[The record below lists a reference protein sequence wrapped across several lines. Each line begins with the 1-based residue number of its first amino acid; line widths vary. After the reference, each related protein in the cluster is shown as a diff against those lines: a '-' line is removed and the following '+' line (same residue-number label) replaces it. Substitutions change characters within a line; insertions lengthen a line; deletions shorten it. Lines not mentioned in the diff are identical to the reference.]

1 MIALA
6 AVGVGGVGFGL
17 YSIRPRDP
25 VFEVQAIT
33 LSGFNLRFCTD
44 SPLLLAVVDVSLT
57 LFIKVI
63 NPNVT
68 PIQFSSTIMDIYY
81 KGTLLGQAQ
90 VCACFVCFRCY
101 CYCRCCFCLRLARL
115 IGFGAALCIWIIAL
129 YFVLFICSRWRIVH
143 VWETFWTRHM
153 FQMRIIHVW
162 ETFRIRHMF
171 RIIFSLF
178 ALYELCLC
186 LVIGLHPTTITLRK
200 IETNAPPPACSAV
213 AKSIVNVT
221 ISALT
226 VEKTLSR
233 GHL

>member
-1 MIALA
+1 MTECGGAVVSQKRKSRNLVCDMAMIALA
-6 AVGVGGVGFGL
+6 AVGVGGVGLGL

-81 KGTLLGQAQ
+81 KGNLLGQAQ
-90 VCACFVCFRCY
+90 VCACIVCFRCY

-115 IGFGAALCIWIIAL
+115 IGFGAALCI
-129 YFVLFICSRWRIVH
+129 
-143 VWETFWTRHM
+143 
-153 FQMRIIHVW
+153 
-162 ETFRIRHMF
+162 
-171 RIIFSLF
+171 
-178 ALYELCLC
+178 
-186 LVIGLHPTTITLRK
+186 
-200 IETNAPPPACSAV
+200 
-213 AKSIVNVT
+213 
-221 ISALT
+221 
-226 VEKTLSR
+226 
-233 GHL
+233 

>member
-6 AVGVGGVGFGL
+6 AVGVGGVGLGL

-81 KGTLLGQAQ
+81 KGNLLGQAQ
-90 VCACFVCFRCY
+90 VCACFVCFRLLLLLPLLFLLTSGAIDWFWCSSLYLNY
-101 CYCRCCFCLRLARL
+101 CSLFCPL
-115 IGFGAALCIWIIAL
+115 
-129 YFVLFICSRWRIVH
+129 
-143 VWETFWTRHM
+143 HM
-153 FQMRIIHVW
+153 FQMKNCSCLRNLLDEAYVPD
-162 ETFRIRHMF
+162 EE
-171 RIIFSLF
+171 LF
-178 ALYELCLC
+178 MLRNLLDKAYVPDDLF
-186 LVIGLHPTTITLRK
+186 LVCFIWTVLMSCDW
-200 IETNAPPPACSAV
+200 PASNNNHFEG
-213 AKSIVNVT
+213 K
-221 ISALT
+221 
-226 VEKTLSR
+226 
-233 GHL
+233 

>member
-6 AVGVGGVGFGL
+6 AVGVGGVGLGL
-17 YSIRPRDP
+17 YNIRPRDP

-81 KGTLLGQAQ
+81 KGNLLGQAQ
-90 VCACFVCFRCY
+90 VCVCFVSFRCY

-143 VWETFWTRHM
+143 VWETSWTRHM
-153 FQMRIIHVW
+153 FQMRNYSCLRNLLDKAYVPDD
-162 ETFRIRHMF
+162 
-171 RIIFSLF
+171 LF
-178 ALYELCLC
+178 
-186 LVIGLHPTTITLRK
+186 LVCFIWTVLMSCDW
-200 IETNAPPPACSAV
+200 PASNNNHFEG
-213 AKSIVNVT
+213 K
-221 ISALT
+221 
-226 VEKTLSR
+226 
-233 GHL
+233 

>member
-1 MIALA
+1 MTESGGAVVSQKRKSRNLVCDMAMIALA
-6 AVGVGGVGFGL
+6 AVGVGGVGLGL

-81 KGTLLGQAQ
+81 KGNLLGQAQ

-101 CYCRCCFCLRLARL
+101 CYCRYCFCLRLARL
-115 IGFGAALCIWIIAL
+115 IGFGAAVSELLLSIL
-129 YFVLFICSRWRIVH
+129 SSSYVPDEELFMFEKPSGQGICSR
-143 VWETFWTRHM
+143 
-153 FQMRIIHVW
+153 
-162 ETFRIRHMF
+162 
-171 RIIFSLF
+171 
-178 ALYELCLC
+178 
-186 LVIGLHPTTITLRK
+186 
-200 IETNAPPPACSAV
+200 
-213 AKSIVNVT
+213 
-221 ISALT
+221 
-226 VEKTLSR
+226 
-233 GHL
+233 